1 MSLKR
6 QRLVA
11 LLFACSALIAACSS
25 GAGAGSAGPS
35 AVAPSGPSAA
45 APSAAS
51 SPSGA
56 AAASAPAS
64 AAASVAPSA
73 GSGPDLASMIPAMVG
88 DVTMVVASTD
98 PETYLKVNVGRH
110 LTPVLEALG
119 KTPGDVQVA
128 SATGATEEG
137 SLFIDAVRI
146 DGADATALFSALQ
159 HALDATPGTKAST
172 ATMGGKQVLT
182 WSETSGTTAVY
193 AKDDVLFYVK
203 SSVDAWVEAAVASLP

>member
-11 LLFACSALIAACSS
+11 LFVGCAALIAACSG
-25 GAGAGSAGPS
+25 GAGAGPTGS
-35 AVAPSGPSAA
+35 AVASTVPSAA
-45 APSAAS
+45 APSGVA
-51 SPSGA
+51 SPSA

-73 GSGPDLASMIPAMVG
+73 GSGTDLASMIPATVG

-110 LTPVLEALG
+110 LTPVLAALA
-119 KTPGDVQVA
+119 KTPADVQVA

-146 DGADATALFSALQ
+146 DGAEATALFAALQ
-159 HALDATPGTKAST
+159 QALDATPGTKATT

-182 WSETSGTTAVY
+182 WTETSGTTAVY
-193 AKDDVLFYVK
+193 AKDDVLFYIK
-203 SSVDAWVEAAVASLP
+203 SSVADWVDAAVAALP